1 MSGYGI
7 QKKGTSPIIKGPHG
21 FGPKPFLNKPG
32 QAQGTHG
39 GKFNKG
45 GRVGLNK
52 GNDVPHGLKEVKR
65 KKWYEPGI
73 GINVAT
79 GQRKKPDL
87 GGGLPADI
95 KAKTDKP
102 GFSGGY
108 TWNPDYRPKGERL
121 EQVADKGV
129 YVHEAPTKDRKQD
142 KTWKTRQK
150 EKNQI

>member
-1 MSGYGI
+1 MPSYDS
-7 QKKGTSPIIKGPHG
+7 TSRT
-21 FGPKPFLNKPG
+21 PFK
-32 QAQGTHG
+32 T
-39 GKFNKG
+39 G
-45 GRVGLNK
+45 GRVGLKK
-52 GNDVPHGLKEVKR
+52 GSNDVPHGLKEVKI
-65 KKWYEPGI
+65 KKGI
-73 GINVAT
+73 FKGMGGINVAT

-87 GGGLPADI
+87 GGKLPADI

-150 EKNQI
+150 EKKLELKKEKEKKKRFEEAKERTKQRKKGNY